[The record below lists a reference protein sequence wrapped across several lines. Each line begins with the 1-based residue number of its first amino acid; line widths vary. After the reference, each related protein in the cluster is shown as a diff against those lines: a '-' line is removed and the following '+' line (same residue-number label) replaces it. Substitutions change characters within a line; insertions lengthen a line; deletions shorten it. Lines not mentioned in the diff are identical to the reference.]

1 MKTLSDFL
9 IPDLI
14 CQTVKELPF
23 ADFAAKGV
31 TVLAF
36 DIDNTLVSYDTPVP
50 HEELVSFLLSLK
62 ESGFSV
68 ALVSNNTPERVA
80 TFNEKLG
87 FFTVPDAHKP
97 LRRALV
103 PVLEHFQVDAKKV
116 LLVGD
121 QLLTD
126 VLTARIHGA
135 FAVTVPPIKKVETAF
150 FRFKRVLEKPFIRIY
165 YKRKEKQG

>member
-1 MKTLSDFL
+1 MRTLSSFL

-14 CQTVKELPF
+14 CQKVQEIPF
-23 ADFAAKGV
+23 ALFAEKGV
-31 TVLAF
+31 RVIAF
-36 DIDNTLVSYDTPVP
+36 DIDNTLVSYDTPKP
-50 HEELVSFLLSLK
+50 DAELVSFLRALEEK
-62 ESGFSV
+62 GFAL

-80 TFNEKLG
+80 CFNESLG

-97 LRRALV
+97 LRRALC
-103 PVLEHFQVDAKKV
+103 PVLERFQATPKEV

-150 FRFKRVLEKPFIRIY
+150 FRFKRVLEKPFIRLY